1 MIFPKTF
8 SASALAHTTV
18 EMPSEYMSPK
28 ASYPW
33 TTLDVPSAHKD
44 WRLLVSRCDLPKGHS

>member
-8 SASALAHTTV
+8 SASALARKTV
-18 EMPSEYMSPK
+18 EMPSVYMSPK

-33 TTLDVPSAHKD
+33 TTLDVPSEHMD
-44 WRLLVSRCDLPKGHS
+44 WLLLVSHFDLPKGHS